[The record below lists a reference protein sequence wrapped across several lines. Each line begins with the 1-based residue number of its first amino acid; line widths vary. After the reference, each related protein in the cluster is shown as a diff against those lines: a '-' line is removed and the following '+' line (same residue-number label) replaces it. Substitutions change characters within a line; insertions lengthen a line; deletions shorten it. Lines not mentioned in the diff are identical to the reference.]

1 MQASDFLKRGART
14 PLYGLFLAGG
24 AVCEI
29 RTNSTSI
36 LNAARV
42 SFLPA
47 EETDV
52 VEFGMRFWEDSRVG
66 GQAPWPKP
74 YVRGL
79 GQMVFAGFDCGSAV
93 LINLHSREAIGRF
106 SAGMAGDSGYWA
118 EVILPMIVSIA
129 GGALGVAELHCACV
143 SKNQN
148 GLLLAGP
155 SRSGKS
161 TLSLALS
168 QAGFEFLS
176 DDRTLCSMREGR
188 LAAWG
193 MPVLP
198 KLRREAAAWFP
209 QLRGREPRHLQK
221 GELVFRCSPAG
232 DLRFSRAKVCEPQCV
247 IFLEQKPGSGFEL
260 GPMRRQDAVTRLEK
274 DLMAELP
281 EAVDT
286 QAAIINRLADL
297 PRWHL
302 QYSAPPQVVAERLSL
317 HFDRIGVEAHR

>member
-1 MQASDFLKRGART
+1 
-14 PLYGLFLAGG
+14 
-24 AVCEI
+24 
-29 RTNSTSI
+29 
-36 LNAARV
+36 
-42 SFLPA
+42 
-47 EETDV
+47 
-52 VEFGMRFWEDSRVG
+52 
-66 GQAPWPKP
+66 
-74 YVRGL
+74 
-79 GQMVFAGFDCGSAV
+79 
-93 LINLHSREAIGRF
+93 
-106 SAGMAGDSGYWA
+106 
-118 EVILPMIVSIA
+118 
-129 GGALGVAELHCACV
+129 
-143 SKNQN
+143 
-148 GLLLAGP
+148 
-155 SRSGKS
+155 
-161 TLSLALS
+161 
-168 QAGFEFLS
+168 
-176 DDRTLCSMREGR
+176 MREGR

-286 QAAIINRLADL
+286 QAAIINRVADL